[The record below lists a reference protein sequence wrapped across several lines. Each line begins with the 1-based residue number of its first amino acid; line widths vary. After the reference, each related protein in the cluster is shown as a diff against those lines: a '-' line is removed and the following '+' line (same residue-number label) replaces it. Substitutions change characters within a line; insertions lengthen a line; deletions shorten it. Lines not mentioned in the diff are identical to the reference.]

1 MSVKHSSLVSE
12 QLPSFIRDGISGYK
26 ISQVNT
32 SLYNEDYRTFISFLE
47 AYYEFLESTGSVYA
61 QSKNV
66 ISYKDVDS
74 TIGEFQKYFFNE
86 FLQYFPVESFTNFES
101 LTKFSRELYQ
111 RKGTPSS
118 YKFLF
123 RALFNSDCE
132 IYNTKE
138 SVLTASGGNWVI
150 SKFVRL
156 DTLDPNFL
164 SLEKYKLFG
173 EISKSIAKIE
183 RGQVVSNKTELYI
196 SDVVRGFTSGE
207 FVKVVDNN
215 LNDVLFDGQI
225 LRAKIVG
232 YISKIEIN
240 PNFRGLS
247 YKVGDPVVLSGGISP
262 DIEDPKRATAEVEE
276 VSVGSVK
283 SAIVLDG
290 ANGFRLYPNTMV
302 TISSGGGG
310 GTGVEAR
317 VTNLDYTKPAPISYV
332 SINQIIT
339 YANTYLDSNS
349 YGFMGNPSANA
360 NTTLKAAL
368 DFLSVNTY
376 PIYEVGIIHG
386 GYNYTETPL
395 FQADSYF
402 ETETG
407 TQLNVKDIGI
417 LSPIN
422 ILYGGFNYSAGD
434 VIELVG
440 GSGIGAYANVRY
452 VDANGSIAEVQYV
465 YNQNNLFPL
474 GGINY
479 DNNNLPTIVI
489 KPTSNNISVNVSTVT
504 IANSGES
511 ELYISSTNNLYKG
524 MYISGKGISNTKS
537 FGYFN
542 TSTTISYVDNTNNK
556 ILISSPLNSDID
568 SGENYFVDGTAI
580 LQIKSVLGE
589 GENIASTIEKI
600 GEIRKIKLTSSGE
613 DYTSNPD
620 VVLKVMDIIV
630 YNLNDLNLP
639 KIGDLVYQGDEN
651 IPSFRGFVDSID
663 SVLNQPIKTYLI
675 RLYNYNG
682 TISSTNKFYIDQN
695 ELGSKD
701 ISFDLRSSYNDN
713 GFVNGVKVYGNGAA
727 RANSTFFSGT
737 VILKGQYNGD
747 EGFPS
752 SYGTLQSELYN
763 NFTYILTVE
772 KEFSKYKD
780 ILYNILHPASNQ
792 VSTRNAIKSNDSIVH
807 RDGSSCRRL
816 ADIKHFTNDNVSA
829 VLREPNALRFFNLDK
844 EIYQIPLS
852 TVVTT
857 NSSIRLLSTEG
868 EYFYSEV
875 LSIDDEKDIIYLK
888 DSIILNYPNVA
899 YGFVIGNTNIIY
911 VTEVTNNYDV
921 INNGKYSNTDNK
933 LTDIVFT
940 SDKITTENN
949 LISYINSI
957 DYSSWIIS
965 TQQILSESGSQEN
978 PTLITISRDFEC
990 EEVFV
995 EYNLDYRVIEAI
1007 GNTTT
1012 SMFVDGFYI
1021 TDEYDNLIYIS
1032 TEV

>member
-47 AYYEFLESTGSVYA
+47 AYYEFLESSNNVYSE
-61 QSKNV
+61 SKKI

-86 FLQYFPVESFTNFES
+86 FLQYFPVDSFTNLEA

-164 SLEKYKLFG
+164 YLEKYKLFG

-247 YKVGDPVVLSGGISP
+247 YKVGDPVVLAGGISP
-262 DIEDPKRATAEVEE
+262 DIENPKKASAEVEE

-283 SAIVLDG
+283 SAIILDG
-290 ANGFRLYPNTMV
+290 ANGFRLYPNTIV
-302 TISSGGGG
+302 SVSSGGGG
-310 GTGVEAR
+310 GTGVEAH

-332 SINQIIT
+332 SINEIIT

-349 YGFMGNPSANA
+349 YGFIGNPSANA
-360 NTTLKAAL
+360 NTTLKNAL
-368 DFLSVNTY
+368 DFLTVNTY

-386 GYNYTETPL
+386 GYNYTQTPI
-395 FQADSYF
+395 FQAESYF

-422 ILYGGFNYSAGD
+422 ILYAGFNYSAGD

-452 VDANGSIAEVQYV
+452 VDANGSIAKVEYV
-465 YNQNNLFPL
+465 YNENNLFPL

-489 KPTSNNISVNVSTVT
+489 KPTSNNISVNISTVT

-524 MYISGKGISNTKS
+524 MYISGNGISNTRS

-542 TSTTISYVDNTNNK
+542 TSTTISYVDSTNNK

-630 YNLNDLNLP
+630 YNLNELNPP
-639 KIGDLVYQGDEN
+639 KTGDLVYQGDEN

-663 SVLNQPIKTYLI
+663 SVLNQPIKTYSV

-682 TISSTNKFYIDQN
+682 TISSTDRFYIDQN
-695 ELGSKD
+695 ELGSRD

-713 GFVNGVKVYGNGAA
+713 GFVGGVKVYGNGAA
-727 RANSTFFSGT
+727 RANTTFFSGT

-747 EGFPS
+747 EGFLS

-792 VSTRNAIKSNDSIVH
+792 VSTRNAIKSADILSH
-807 RDGSSCRRL
+807 KDGSSCRKI
-816 ADIKHFTNDNVSA
+816 ADIKHFTNDNVVA
-829 VLREPNALRFFNLDK
+829 VLREPNILKFFNLDK

-857 NSSIRLLSTEG
+857 NSSIRLLSTKG
-868 EYFYSEV
+868 DCFYSEI
-875 LSIDDEKDIIYLK
+875 LSIDDEKDTIYLK
-888 DSIILNYPNVA
+888 DSIILDYANVA
-899 YGFVIGNTNIIY
+899 YGFVIGNTNIVY
-911 VTEVTNNYDV
+911 VAEVTDKYDV
-921 INNGKYSNTDNK
+921 INNGNYSNTNNK
-933 LTDIVFT
+933 LTDIAFVG
-940 SDKITTENN
+940 DKISTENN

-957 DYSSWIIS
+957 DYNSWIIS
-965 TQQILSESGSQEN
+965 TQQILSESGSADN
-978 PTLITISRDFEC
+978 PTLITISRDFVC
-990 EEVFV
+990 EEVLV
-995 EYNLDYRVIEAI
+995 EYNLDYRVIEAV

-1012 SMFVDGFYI
+1012 NIFVDGFYV